1 MQINQCPF
9 HSSKGYILAN
19 FKKQSKTWETFRN
32 GHFRPDLVH
41 SWFGFFGVDFFFSPP
56 LKFLLSRSS
65 GECSVVMKHLPYN
78 VFKAAKGIQTLIYM
92 MQVLERDYLTQ
103 MLRKTVAQIPPNLW
117 SNHLQSILNPLFL
130 LTIRFLT
137 VSHWI
142 FWLRAIQYFACHETY
157 SFLT

>member
-9 HSSKGYILAN
+9 HCFKGYILAN
-19 FKKQSKTWETFRN
+19 FKKQSKIWETFRN

-41 SWFGFFGVDFFFSPP
+41 SWFGFLVLIFFCFPF
-56 LKFLLSRSS
+56 KFLFSRSS
-65 GECSVVMKHLPYN
+65 GECSVVMKRLPYN
-78 VFKAAKGIQTLIYM
+78 AFKAAKGIQTLIYM
-92 MQVLERDYLTQ
+92 MQVLERDYFTQ
-103 MLRKTVAQIPPNLW
+103 MLRKTGAQIPPNLW

-130 LTIRFLT
+130 LTLRFFT

-157 SFLT
+157 IFLT